1 MTLITFFDYLDQI
14 AAEDENF
21 CLAVRYMEPNGD
33 TYDTCVSY
41 NKDSDYYKWGNMTG
55 PSDEAEIQI
64 WCPISKMIDKYL
76 IGSHYDPNSDS

>member
-21 CLAVRYMEPNGD
+21 CLAVRYMEPNGN

-41 NKDSDYYKWGNMTG
+41 NKDSDYYKWGNSTG
-55 PSDEAEIQI
+55 PSDEAEIQL
-64 WCPISKMIDKYL
+64 WCPVSKLIDMHL
-76 IGSHYDPNSDS
+76 IAYHFDPNSDS